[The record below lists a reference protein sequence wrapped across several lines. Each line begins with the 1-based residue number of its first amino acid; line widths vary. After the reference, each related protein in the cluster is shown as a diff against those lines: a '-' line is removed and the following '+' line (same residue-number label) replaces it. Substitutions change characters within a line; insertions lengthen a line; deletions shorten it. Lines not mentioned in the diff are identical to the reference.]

1 LIPLAAI
8 PETLIPLGRS
18 SYRAHLGPTAILSLP
33 QGRLDIT
40 RDAEAIVLASEKHGT
55 LSLSADSEDRLL
67 IHAEVPASGRYS
79 GHITIEQ
86 MMLVFSAGSGH
97 RLTFTFDRDRVEV
110 RFQGFGAFD
119 SMKLYLR
126 RDEHPRI

>member
-1 LIPLAAI
+1 MIPLSAI

-18 SYRAHLGPTAILSLP
+18 SYLAHLGPTAILSLP

-40 RDAEAIVLASEKHGT
+40 REVEAIVLASEKHGT
-55 LSLSADSEDRLL
+55 LSLSADAEDSLL

-79 GHITIEQ
+79 GHITLEAAV
-86 MMLVFSAGSGH
+86 LVFSAGSGH
-97 RLTFTFDRDRVEV
+97 RLTFMFDRDRVEV
-110 RFQGFGAFD
+110 RFHGFGAFD

-126 RDEHPRI
+126 RAEDPKI